1 MLGVGTYQCH
11 TMIVRK
17 RTVVSG
23 LRRIAEDGRNSV
35 RERNSRDGIREKK
48 FRETSQELGGWRKD
62 GRKGLRVLRT
72 KSLPV

>member
-1 MLGVGTYQCH
+1 
-11 TMIVRK
+11 MIVRK

-62 GRKGLRVLRT
+62 GRKGL
-72 KSLPV
+72 